1 MEAPQTDLNWHGIG
15 HSCQFP
21 KKSLVQDCKDS
32 MFSEEM
38 DLFQSGCSSQ
48 EFFAQCHK
56 CLSTWTRGN
65 MWRERILKG
74 AASCFKNVGNKEIV
88 KPEEVKKAEE
98 ACSKQL

>member
-1 MEAPQTDLNWHGIG
+1 
-15 HSCQFP
+15 
-21 KKSLVQDCKDS
+21 
-32 MFSEEM
+32 
-38 DLFQSGCSSQ
+38 
-48 EFFAQCHK
+48 
-56 CLSTWTRGN
+56 